1 MSVLIS
7 NVIAAVMADMN
18 IGRAQALAT
27 LIGEKHLAENDSP
40 PRAVWLPTTDEFS
53 PPRLAGGVP
62 RPLWDMVANYSLHLW
77 ADTIDAAR
85 QMELDAVAAM
95 HRVMHAG
102 NEAISLRFKPT
113 GATWHN
119 DGELQSA
126 GVQLELMVSFTM
138 IVTDR
143 PQAIAKPTTVT
154 AALSESVSGE
164 TLNIQVP

>member
-1 MSVLIS
+1 MLIS
-7 NVIAAVMADMN
+7 DVIAAVMADMN

-27 LIGEKHLAENDSP
+27 LIGEKHLAENDAP
-40 PRAVWLPTTDEFS
+40 PRIVWLPTTDEFS
-53 PPRLAGGVP
+53 PARLAGGTP

-102 NEAISLRFKPT
+102 IAASSLRFKPT

-119 DGELQSA
+119 EGELQTS

-138 IVTDR
+138 TVTDR
-143 PQAIAKPTTVT
+143 PQAIANLTHITG
-154 AALSESVSGE
+154 ALSESESGE
-164 TLNIQVP
+164 TINFQVP